1 MDNTVDALQMAAGLI
16 FGVLLLAALVYVFNI
31 ISNSENTK
39 QEMAVVEQ
47 STEFNKKY
55 LAFDKTSMYGTDLIS
70 VLSMAISNN
79 QICNTEN
86 SLHPTG
92 EYNENIDGAINIE
105 FTINSDI
112 ESKQVTTEQEYKR
125 VNDNWEWTNTKDP
138 EKKAITL
145 LKAGTYDLTP
155 GNTSTGNEKIAILTK
170 IVTEGNQTTQ
180 KIKQI
185 TTTKRKIIET
195 DTSGFNQ
202 LKQKVFEC
210 SKVEYTGT
218 GKIYKMS
225 FKERQSI

>member
-92 EYNENIDGAINIE
+92 EYNENIDGSINIT
-105 FTINSDI
+105 FTIKSDI
-112 ESKQVTTEQEYKR
+112 VNKQTTITQKR
-125 VNDNWEWTNTKDP
+125 EIENGNWVWKNLKENSGPNT
-138 EKKAITL
+138 IL
-145 LKAGTYDLTP
+145 LKAGTYDLTK
-155 GNTSTGNEKIAILTK
+155 NSNKIEILTK
-170 IVTEGNQTTQ
+170 IATEGNQTTQ
-180 KIKQI
+180 KITPIGSGQGLRTI
-185 TTTKRKIIET
+185 TET
-195 DTSGFNQ
+195 DSTGFNQ
-202 LKQKVFEC
+202 LKQKVFTC
-210 SKVEYTGT
+210 SKVEYNGT
-218 GKIYKMS
+218 GKINKMT
-225 FKERQSI
+225 FKEKDT

>member
-16 FGVLLLAALVYVFNI
+16 FGVLLLAALVYVFNT

-39 QEMAVVEQ
+39 QDMAVAEQ

-92 EYNENIDGAINIE
+92 EYNENIDGSINIT
-105 FTINSDI
+105 FTIKSDI
-112 ESKQVTTEQEYKR
+112 VNKQTIITQEYVKE
-125 VNDNWEWTNTKDP
+125 NGNWVWKNLNENSGSNANPDV
-138 EKKAITL
+138 L
-145 LKAGTYDLTP
+145 LKTGTYDLTK
-155 GNTSTGNEKIAILTK
+155 NSNKIDILTK
-170 IVTEGNQTTQ
+170 IATEGNQTTQ
-180 KIKQI
+180 KIKKI
-185 TTTKRKIIET
+185 SSTKREIIET
-195 DTSGFNQ
+195 DSSGFNQ
-202 LKQKVFEC
+202 LKQKVFTC

-218 GKIYKMS
+218 GKINKMT
-225 FKERQSI
+225 FEEKDT

>member
-92 EYNENIDGAINIE
+92 EYNENIDGAINIT
-105 FTINSDI
+105 FKINSDI
-112 ESKQVTTEQEYKR
+112 INKQTIITQEYVKE
-125 VNDNWEWTNTKDP
+125 NGNWVWKNLNENSGSNTNPDV
-138 EKKAITL
+138 L
-145 LKAGTYDLTP
+145 LKAGTYDLTK
-155 GNTSTGNEKIAILTK
+155 NSNKIDILTK
-170 IVTEGNQTTQ
+170 IATEGNQTTQ
-180 KIKQI
+180 KIKKI
-185 TTTKRKIIET
+185 SSTKREIIET
-195 DTSGFNQ
+195 DSSGFNQ
-202 LKQKVFEC
+202 LKQKVFTC

-218 GKIYKMS
+218 GKINKMT
-225 FKERQSI
+225 FEEKDT

>member
-1 MDNTVDALQMAAGLI
+1 MDNSVNALQMAAGLM
-16 FGVLLLAALVYVFNI
+16 FGILLLAALVYVFNI

-39 QEMAVVEQ
+39 QDIAVAEQ
-47 STEFNKKY
+47 SAEFNKKY

-70 VLSMAISNN
+70 VLSMAVSNN
-79 QICNTEN
+79 QICNTQN
-86 SLHPTG
+86 SLHPTA
-92 EYNENIDGAINIE
+92 EYNENIDGSINIE

-112 ESKQVTTEQEYKR
+112 ESKQVTTRQKLKK
-125 VNDNWEWTNTKDP
+125 VNDNWEWTNIEDP
-138 EKKAITL
+138 KKESITL

-155 GNTSTGNEKIAILTK
+155 GNTSTGNDKISILTK
-170 IVTEGNQTTQ
+170 IATEGNQTTQ
-180 KIKQI
+180 EIKTI
-185 TTTKRKIIET
+185 TRDIRLIIET

-225 FKERQSI
+225 FKEKQSI

>member
-92 EYNENIDGAINIE
+92 EYNENIDGAINIT

-112 ESKQVTTEQEYKR
+112 VNKQTIITQESVIE
-125 VNDNWEWTNTKDP
+125 NGNWVWKNLKENSGSNT
-138 EKKAITL
+138 IL
-145 LKAGTYDLTP
+145 LKAGTYDLTK
-155 GNTSTGNEKIAILTK
+155 NSNKIEILTK
-170 IVTEGNQTTQ
+170 IATEGNQTTQ
-180 KIKQI
+180 KIEPI
-185 TTTKRKIIET
+185 GSDKRKRTITET
-195 DTSGFNQ
+195 DSTGFNQ
-202 LKQKVFEC
+202 LKQKVFTC
-210 SKVEYTGT
+210 SKVEYNGT
-218 GKIYKMS
+218 GKINKMT
-225 FKERQSI
+225 FKEKDT